1 MGNMH
6 YNNEIHVIYIVWGIR
21 YTEILL
27 HKLKVAEVFFDST
40 FFAFSLLGLTFRVS
54 FPTEVINL
62 H

>member
-6 YNNEIHVIYIVWGIR
+6 YNNEIHVIYGIR

-40 FFAFSLLGLTFRVS
+40 FFARYWSMYA
-54 FPTEVINL
+54 
-62 H
+62 